1 MKKIALFFL
10 LTASSIVAQN
20 RKIVSTPTVAYSDE
34 SGAKAVGIFMRGAI
48 ISKYE
53 VAKNYNYKVYTDH
66 SEPLYIVDTYNLKDR
81 LTSDDEVGNVPSAI
95 IAEDN
100 YYASPHL
107 FTTVA
112 SLKVKAQPNLEAQV
126 LGKLLNGT
134 VIPIEY
140 YPYDQKAWI
149 PMDYQGKRG
158 FIPVEYVGK
167 RPVLKELHTL
177 YQNSTTAEDMKK
189 YAERILE
196 LGWNSMPQENAEALE
211 IYAYYAEFVGNYS
224 VAKLCRLQA
233 ETMKNIAKGFDEFIV
248 EQLLDQKKFGFALN
262 NELEPANG
270 FSLSFLQ
277 KHLGPITKSHTDL
290 DDCGL
295 GDYENN
301 VFFAHAECI
310 SHDINKTYTL
320 RKLKVKGN
328 QGFKIYNQFL
338 DENTTEEQFLSLTK
352 NIVNYIDGKNASYL
366 IGTDGYAYEF
376 QFVNGKLAQIN
387 LNYYC

>member
-1 MKKIALFFL
+1 MKKIVLFL
-10 LTASSIVAQN
+10 LISSSSIAQN
-20 RKIVSTPTVAYSDE
+20 KIISQPTIAYSD
-34 SGAKAVGIFMRGAI
+34 SSCSRAVGIFMRGALVE
-48 ISKYE
+48 KWE
-53 VAKNYNYKVYTDH
+53 QNPNYSYTVYT
-66 SEPLYIVDTYNLKDR
+66 SYTEPVYIRETYHLKDILSSTDQVGTIHAVLVDT
-81 LTSDDEVGNVPSAI
+81 DDF
-95 IAEDN
+95 
-100 YYASPHL
+100 YYGPHL
-107 FTTVA
+107 FTRVA
-112 SLKVKAQPNLEAQV
+112 GLKVRAQSDLGAAV

-134 VIPIEY
+134 PICIMCLSYIPDALI
-140 YPYDQKAWI
+140 
-149 PMDYQGKRG
+149 MLDYQGKKG
-158 FIPVEYVGK
+158 YVPLEFLCK
-167 RPVLKELHTL
+167 RPIMRELYTL

-196 LGWNSMPQENAEALE
+196 LGWNSMPEENAEALE
-211 IYAYYAEFVGNYS
+211 IYAYYAEFVGNHS

-233 ETMKNIAKGFDEFIV
+233 ETMKNIAKGFEEFIV
-248 EQLLDQKKFGFALN
+248 EQLLDQKNFGFALN

-277 KHLGPITKSHTDL
+277 KNLGPIIKSHSDL

-320 RKLKVKGN
+320 RKLKIKGN

-338 DENTTEEQFLSLTK
+338 DENTTEVQFLSLTK
-352 NIVNYIDGKNASYL
+352 NIVNYIYGKNASYL

-376 QFVNGKLAQIN
+376 QFVNGKLSQIN